1 MKYLLILGF
10 YFHKNQKKP
19 TLKFST
25 KTRYGIRAMLE
36 IAKDES
42 QNGVFQK
49 DIAANQGLSV
59 KYLDQII
66 HGLKTA
72 GLIINLRGK
81 KSGYILTRPPSEI
94 TMLDIHNAFE
104 PGICVIDCMATGF
117 ICERRSSCQV
127 VGFWK
132 NLNTMIVDY
141 FKNITLEDLRDNRVP
156 LDH

>member
-1 MKYLLILGF
+1 M
-10 YFHKNQKKP
+10 
-19 TLKFST
+19 KFST

-36 IAKDES
+36 IAKDKS

-49 DIAANQGLSV
+49 DIAVNQGLSV

-72 GLIINLRGK
+72 GLIINLKGK
-81 KSGYILTRPPSEI
+81 KSGYILTRPPAEI
-94 TMLDIHNAFE
+94 TMLDIHSAFE

-117 ICERRSSCQV
+117 ICDRREICKV
-127 VGFWK
+127 KGFWE
-132 NLNTMIVDY
+132 NLNTMVIDY
-141 FKNITLEDLRDNRVP
+141 FKSITLEDLRDNKVP

>member
-1 MKYLLILGF
+1 
-10 YFHKNQKKP
+10 
-19 TLKFST
+19 
-25 KTRYGIRAMLE
+25 MLE

-49 DIAANQGLSV
+49 DIALNQDLSV

-66 HGLKTA
+66 CGLKTA

-81 KSGYILTRPPSEI
+81 KSGYILTRPPAEI

-117 ICERRSSCQV
+117 VCDRKGICQV
-127 VGFWK
+127 KGFWE

-141 FKNITLEDLRDNRVP
+141 FKSVTLQDLRDNKVL